1 MERQMIR
8 VEHNTLVLD
17 TSHTR
22 DDQKAINDFLEYKIQ
37 ETKVSLLKAVQEI
50 EEQSHKTRT
59 PIYQDTLFELVY
71 NKINSL

>member
-1 MERQMIR
+1 MIK

-17 TSHTR
+17 PSHTR
-22 DDQKAINDFLEYKIQ
+22 EDQKAINDFLEYKIQ
-37 ETKVSLLKAVQEI
+37 ETKSQLLKAVKEI
-50 EEQSHKTRT
+50 ENQSHKTRT

>member
-1 MERQMIR
+1 MIK

-59 PIYQDTLFELVY
+59 PIYQDALF
-71 NKINSL
+71 NKIRNIINETV

>member
-1 MERQMIR
+1 MIK

-17 TSHTR
+17 SSHTI
-22 DDQKAINDFLEYKIQ
+22 DDQKAINDFLQYKIH
-37 ETKVSLLKAVQEI
+37 ETKDSLLKAVREI
-50 EEQSHKTRT
+50 EDQSHKTRT

>member
-1 MERQMIR
+1 MIK

-17 TSHTR
+17 PSHTR
-22 DDQKAINDFLEYKIQ
+22 EDQKAINDFLEYKIQ
-37 ETKVSLLKAVQEI
+37 ETKASLLKAVREI
-50 EEQSHKTRT
+50 EAQSHKTRT